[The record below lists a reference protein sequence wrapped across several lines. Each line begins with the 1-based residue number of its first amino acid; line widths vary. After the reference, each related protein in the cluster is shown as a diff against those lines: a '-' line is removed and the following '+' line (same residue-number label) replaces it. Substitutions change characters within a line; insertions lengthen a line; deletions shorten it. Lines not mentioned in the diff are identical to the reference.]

1 MTFDF
6 AHCFINAVAPA
17 RHQHPTLAPYALRRP
32 LQKAKTMK
40 KLLTGFTLA
49 AVTAIT
55 LSACGG
61 GGDPL
66 SAGTNAGASGD
77 SIIVGSADFP
87 ESQLI
92 AKIYAEAL
100 RSKGVAVS
108 EKPSIGSREVTIPA
122 LKDGSIDLMPEY
134 GGALLQYLDAQ
145 TKAVSSEEVAAE
157 LANKIPAGLTM
168 LTASEAE
175 DKDVL
180 AVKKETAEKYNL
192 KSISDLEP
200 VAKELVLGGPPEWK
214 TRLNGVAGLKSVY
227 GLEFKEFS
235 ALDAGGPLTLNAL
248 LSGQVQVADLF
259 STDPALAE
267 NDLVALE
274 DSKNLFLSENIVP
287 VINEKKSTDTV
298 KEVLNNVSA
307 ALTTEDLIQMNG
319 RVAKFE
325 DIGQIATEWLKS
337 KNLT

>member
-1 MTFDF
+1 
-6 AHCFINAVAPA
+6 
-17 RHQHPTLAPYALRRP
+17 
-32 LQKAKTMK
+32 MK
-40 KLLTGFTLA
+40 KYLTGITLA
-49 AVTAIT
+49 AAAALALT
-55 LSACGG
+55 ACGG
-61 GGDPL
+61 DPM
-66 SAGTNAGASGD
+66 SSSNTQTAASSD

-100 RSKGVAVS
+100 KSKGVQVT

-134 GGALLQYLDAQ
+134 GGALLQYLDSA
-145 TKAVSSEEVAAE
+145 TKAVSSEEVAKE
-157 LANKIPAGLTM
+157 LATKIPSGLTL

-180 AVKKETAEKYNL
+180 AVKKETADQHNL
-192 KSISDLEP
+192 KSISDLQP

-214 TRLNGVAGLKSVY
+214 TRINGVAGLKSVY

-248 LSGQVQVADLF
+248 LSGQVQVADIF
-259 STDPALAE
+259 STDPALAA
-267 NDLVALE
+267 NNLVALE
-274 DSKNLFLSENIVP
+274 DDKNLFLSENIVP
-287 VINEKKSTDTV
+287 VINEKKSTATV
-298 KEVLNNVSA
+298 KEVLDKVSA
-307 ALTTEDLIQMNG
+307 ALTTEDLIEMNG

-325 DIGQIATEWLKS
+325 DIGEIAKDWLKS
-337 KNLT
+337 KNLA

>member
-1 MTFDF
+1 
-6 AHCFINAVAPA
+6 
-17 RHQHPTLAPYALRRP
+17 
-32 LQKAKTMK
+32 MK
-40 KLLTGFTLA
+40 KYLTGFTLA
-49 AVTAIT
+49 AAAALALT
-55 LSACGG
+55 ACGG
-61 GGDPL
+61 DPM
-66 SAGTNAGASGD
+66 SSSNAQTAASSD

-100 RSKGVAVS
+100 KSKGVQVT

-134 GGALLQYLDAQ
+134 GGALLQYLDSA
-145 TKAVSSEEVAAE
+145 TTAVSSEDVAKE
-157 LANKIPAGLTM
+157 LTAKIPSGLTI
-168 LTASEAE
+168 LTASNAE

-180 AVKKETAEKYNL
+180 AVKKETADQHNL
-192 KSISDLEP
+192 KSISDLQP

-214 TRLNGVAGLKSVY
+214 TRVNGVAGLKSVY

-259 STDPALAE
+259 STDPALAA
-267 NDLVALE
+267 NNLVALE
-274 DSKNLFLSENIVP
+274 DDKNLFLSENIVP
-287 VINEKKSTDTV
+287 VVNEKKSTPAV
-298 KEVLNNVSA
+298 EEVLDKVSA

-325 DIGQIATEWLKS
+325 DIGEIAKDWLKS
-337 KNLT
+337 KNLA

>member
-1 MTFDF
+1 
-6 AHCFINAVAPA
+6 
-17 RHQHPTLAPYALRRP
+17 
-32 LQKAKTMK
+32 MK
-40 KLLTGFTLA
+40 KYLTGFTLA
-49 AVTAIT
+49 AVAAIT

-61 GGDPL
+61 GDPM
-66 SAGTNAGASGD
+66 STSNTAAGASGD

-100 RSKGVAVS
+100 KAKGVEVT

-134 GGALLQYLDAQ
+134 GGALLQYLDSA
-145 TKAVSSEEVAAE
+145 TKAVSSEDVAKE
-157 LANKIPAGLTM
+157 LTTKIPAGLTV

-180 AVKKETAEKYNL
+180 AVKKDIADQYKL
-192 KSISDLEP
+192 KTIEDLQP

-227 GLEFKEFS
+227 NLEFKEFS

-267 NDLVALE
+267 NNLVALE
-274 DSKNLFLSENIVP
+274 DNKNLFLSENIVP
-287 VINEKKSTDTV
+287 VINEKKSTDAV
-298 KEVLNNVSA
+298 KETLDKVSA
-307 ALTTEDLIQMNG
+307 ALTTEDLIKMNG

-325 DIGQIATEWLKS
+325 DIGEIAKEWLKT
-337 KNLT
+337 KNLG